1 MIKKIFNTILR
12 DKNLSTFP
20 KTSLIKKLSLL
31 DVGARSGVGY
41 PWNNAKIEN
50 LNVILVEPDPEEVE
64 LLSQLTQFTQQAV
77 KESEQRFLQQL
88 TPLLTQLQDKHNY
101 S

>member
-1 MIKKIFNTILR
+1 MIKKIFKTILR
-12 DKNLSTFP
+12 DKSLSIFP

-31 DVGARSGVGY
+31 DMGARFGVGY

-64 LLSQLTQFTQQAV
+64 LLSQHHKGWATVDSSNHLGSRKKSF
-77 KESEQRFLQQL
+77 FGFN
-88 TPLLTQLQDKHNY
+88 HNFVIT
-101 S
+101 